1 MRFDLHVHTV
11 ISSCSRLEFT
21 EILDHAGSLGLDG
34 VCITDHNTMEVR
46 RHLKE
51 GMQKDGLSI
60 IFGMEYQ
67 TPEGHFLL
75 FGPFEDLP
83 PGHSALSLL
92 RLVRDC
98 GGAAVAAHPFR
109 RAASTR
115 EYVVRNGLCSTVE
128 VFNGRNSESENLQTR
143 HWCER
148 YSLCECAGS
157 DAHSLDELGRMVTHF
172 AAPVHNREDLVFAL
186 NHGLCTPEC
195 RTDSGSVFATAGMQP
210 FPEAL
215 AGIV

>member
-1 MRFDLHVHTV
+1 MRFDLHVHTD
-11 ISSCSRLEFT
+11 ISACSGLEFS
-21 EILDHAGSLGLDG
+21 EILDHARSLELEG

-51 GMQKDGLSI
+51 GMQKDGLCI

-67 TPEGHFLL
+67 TQDGHFLL

-83 PGHSALSLL
+83 PELSAPSLL

-109 RAASTR
+109 KSASTS
-115 EYVVRNGLCSTVE
+115 EYVVGNGMCRTIE
-128 VFNGRNSESENLQTR
+128 VFNGRNSESENRQTKR
-143 HWCER
+143 WCES

-172 AAPVHNREDLVFAL
+172 AAPVHCREDLIFAL

-195 RTDSGSVFATAGMQP
+195 RTDSGPVFGTAVGEH

-215 AGIV
+215 TGSV